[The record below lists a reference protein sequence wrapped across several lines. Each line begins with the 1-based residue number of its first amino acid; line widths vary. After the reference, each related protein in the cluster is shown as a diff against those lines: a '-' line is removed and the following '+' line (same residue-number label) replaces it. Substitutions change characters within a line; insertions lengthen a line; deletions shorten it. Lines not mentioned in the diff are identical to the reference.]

1 MHLKTSFL
9 LFALFFTLQGIAQ
22 KSYIR
27 GVVFDGKTG
36 EFLPG
41 VTIVVEGT
49 QTGTMTDLDGKFSL
63 KVPSGTHDIRI
74 SYISYETVNLKN
86 IIVKDNDVTVL
97 DDIGLSEASVELNE
111 VVVTGQAKR
120 NTESSLMAA
129 KRLSANLFDG
139 ISAANFKKIGD
150 SDAASSMKR
159 VTGVSV
165 SDGKY
170 VYVRGLGDRYTKNM
184 LNGVDIP
191 GLDPDRN
198 TLQMDIFPTNVIDNI
213 IVHKSFTPDLPADF
227 TGGLIDINTKDFPSK
242 KEGSISTSMGY
253 NPDYHFNSDFLTY
266 DGGKTD
272 FLGFDDGTRKIPAT
286 TDIPSFPMVVGNP
299 EGEDAQ
305 RYKAIMNSFNPN
317 MAAYKEQN
325 LMDFGFGASFGN
337 QISVN
342 DVKIGYSAALNYS
355 KNTEFYEDAE
365 FARYGIQQISPDI
378 YEMEQR
384 EQQIGNYAKDYTL
397 LSGMTGLALKT
408 LKSKYRIN
416 LLHLQNGESE
426 AGIFDYSGSDQG
438 SNFDAMQHALDYNQ
452 RSLSNV
458 LIDGNHNLYETGW
471 NINWK
476 ISPTLS
482 KMYNPDIR
490 FTRYELMDGGDYG
503 IGTEVGF
510 PERIWRELQEYSLAG
525 ILHVTKKTQ
534 LFGRKTK
541 INFGGSETYKQRDFM
556 IRTFALNIRNI
567 PLTGNP
573 DELLYEENIWP
584 YNGDVT
590 RGTTYEARF
599 IPNNSNAFNARTNN
613 AAGYVSTEYEIT
625 DNIRTNLGVR
635 VENYKQYYTGQ
646 NQLGSIV
653 MNDSLVMDETS
664 LFPSINFVYN
674 LTSYQN
680 LRASYTKTIARP
692 SFKEFSYAE
701 IYDPITGRTFIG
713 GMFTDE
719 NSTGEV
725 FWDGNLQSTNIHN
738 FDLRWEFLGANEEM
752 ISVSGYYKKIN
763 NPIEIVQFAK
773 QIGAFQ
779 PRNVGDGDIW
789 GAEFEFRL
797 NLDIITDMAK
807 NFSVISNITL
817 TKSQIKMSKTEY
829 NTRVKNARTGESID
843 KYRDMAGQAPYIINT
858 GLSYNGGEKGFWNDL
873 EAGIYYNVQGKTLYY
888 VGIADRPDIY
898 TDPFHSL
905 NININKAIGN
915 DKRFRMGFK
924 ASNVLNDNKAK
935 IFESFRAEDQY
946 FERLYIGRTFKI
958 SLSYALF

>member
-1 MHLKTSFL
+1 M
-9 LFALFFTLQGIAQ
+9 
-22 KSYIR
+22 
-27 GVVFDGKTG
+27 
-36 EFLPG
+36 
-41 VTIVVEGT
+41 TIVVEGT
-49 QTGTMTDLDGKFSL
+49 QNGTMTDLDGKFSL
-63 KVPSGTHDIRI
+63 KVPPGTHDIRI
-74 SYISYETVNLKN
+74 SYISYETIHLEN
-86 IIVKDNDVTVL
+86 INVKEDDVTVL

-111 VVVTGQAKR
+111 VVITGQAKR
-120 NTESSLMAA
+120 NTESSLLAA
-129 KRLSANLFDG
+129 KRISANLLDG

-159 VTGVSV
+159 VSGVSV
-165 SDGKY
+165 SGGKY
-170 VYVRGLGDRYTKNM
+170 VFVRGLGDRYTKTM

-213 IVHKSFTPDLPADF
+213 IVHKSFSPDLPADF

-242 KEGSISTSMGY
+242 KEGNISISTGY
-253 NPDYHFNSDFLTY
+253 NPDYHFNSNFLTY
-266 DGGKTD
+266 NGGKTD
-272 FLGFDDGTRKIPAT
+272 FLGFDDGTRDIPASEN
-286 TDIPSFPMVVGNP
+286 IPSFPMVVGNP
-299 EGEDAQ
+299 DGEDAQ
-305 RYKAIMNSFNPN
+305 RYKEILNSFNPN
-317 MAAYKEQN
+317 MAAYEEQS
-325 LMDFGFGASFGN
+325 LMDFGLGATFGN
-337 QISVN
+337 QIPVN
-342 DVKIGYSAALNYS
+342 DITLGYNAAINYS
-355 KNTEFYEDAE
+355 KNTAFYKDAE

-384 EQQIGNYAKDYTL
+384 EHQIGNYGTDDVL
-397 LSGMTGLALKT
+397 LSGMLGFAIKT

-438 SNFDAMQHALDYNQ
+438 SVFDAVQHGLDYNQ
-452 RSLSNV
+452 RALSNI
-458 LIDGNHNLYETGW
+458 LIDGSHNLYETGW
-471 NINWK
+471 NVNWK

-482 KMYNPDIR
+482 RLYNPDIR
-490 FTRYELMDGGDYG
+490 FSRYELMDGGGYG

-510 PERIWRELQEYSLAG
+510 PERIWRDLEEVSLAG
-525 ILHVTKKTQ
+525 LFHVTKKTQ
-534 LFGRKTK
+534 VFGRKAK
-541 INFGGSETYKQRDFM
+541 LLFGGGETYKQRDFT

-573 DELLYEENIWP
+573 DEFLYPENIWP
-584 YNGDVT
+584 YNGET
-590 RGTTYEARF
+590 SRGTTYEARF
-599 IPNNSNAFNARTNN
+599 IPNNSNAFNASTNN
-613 AAGYVSTEYEIT
+613 ISGYISTEYEIT
-625 DNIRTNLGVR
+625 DKLRTNFGAR

-646 NQLGSIV
+646 NQLSTIT
-653 MNDSLVMDETS
+653 MNDSLVLDETS

-719 NSTGEV
+719 NSSGEV
-725 FWDGNLQSTNIHN
+725 FWDGNLESTNIHN
-738 FDLRWEFLGANEEM
+738 FDLRWEFIGANEEM
-752 ISVSGYYKKIN
+752 VSVSGYYKKIN

-779 PRNVGDGDIW
+779 PRNVGDGDIF
-789 GAEFEFRL
+789 GTEFEFRFNLGIL
-797 NLDIITDMAK
+797 NEIVQH
-807 NFSVISNITL
+807 FSVISNITL
-817 TKSQIKMSKTEY
+817 TKSRIKMSKTEY
-829 NTRVKNARTGESID
+829 NTRVKNARTGQSID

-858 GLSYNGGEKGFWNDL
+858 GLSYNGGEKGFWNDF

-905 NININKAIGN
+905 NLNINKAIGN
-915 DKRFRMGFK
+915 DKRFRVGFK
-924 ASNVLNDNKAK
+924 ASNILNDNKAK
-935 IFESFRAEDQY
+935 IYESFRAKDQY
-946 FERLYIGRTFKI
+946 FERLYLGRTFKI